1 MHILQITIIIII
13 PAYIF
18 LTLSQISSTHSS
30 VMHHCHIVIIM
41 YNSNIPTNLFK
52 DNINFP

>member
-1 MHILQITIIIII
+1 MHILQITIIII

-52 DNINFP
+52 DNINSP